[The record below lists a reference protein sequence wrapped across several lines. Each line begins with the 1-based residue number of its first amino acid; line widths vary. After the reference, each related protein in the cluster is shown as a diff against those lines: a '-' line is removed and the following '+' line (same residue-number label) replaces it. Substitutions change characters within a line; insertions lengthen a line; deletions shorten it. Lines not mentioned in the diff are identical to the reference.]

1 MNILCCCIFGNCIG
15 YILCCCV
22 KLCCYRSNTSNTSNN
37 NYLELVSN
45 FDNVIETY
53 EKTDDEDSI
62 ICPITQEEILTGE
75 IIKKLPCGHKY
86 SSGISKW
93 VLSNNS
99 CPVCKQK
106 IIEVV

>member
-22 KLCCYRSNTSNTSNN
+22 KLCRGNSGNSGNN
-37 NYLELVSN
+37 NYVELVGS
-45 FDNVIETY
+45 VIETY
-53 EKTDDEDSI
+53 EKRDDEDNI

-93 VLSNNS
+93 VLCNNS